1 LSRKYHDNKN
11 NRQIVVAS
19 LARTSSEMNFVQ
31 ISFELL
37 RQSFLTTA
45 EICGGAVV
53 SAQRIVAM
61 VTGRTSD
68 QLTLLRPVP
77 DSSSLTAQVSFYIH
91 YYNGG
96 ERE

>member
-1 LSRKYHDNKN
+1 
-11 NRQIVVAS
+11 VAS

-31 ISFELL
+31 ISVLNCFG
-37 RQSFLTTA
+37 RVSFLTSA

-77 DSSSLTAQVSFYIH
+77 DSPSLAAQVSFYIH

-96 ERE
+96 EGIKY